1 MQYTLTDAVR
11 QKKAETAHR
20 QTIEER
26 VTFNRCTLLSIRW
39 TARQTLSVTFST
51 RSALKNGTETFDK
64 G

>member
-39 TARQTLSVTFST
+39 TARQTL
-51 RSALKNGTETFDK
+51 RRQK